1 MFFNKVFKLLLL
13 FFLLCTI
20 NQCTNSNKVSLDLPK
35 KRWYKTDEVSIKYN
49 NLSVNNKRNVNFS
62 VSYIYGIQFSEIPIE
77 VHITSPLNKTEKI
90 SLNIKLFD
98 NKQNDI
104 GECLGDYCD
113 FKSLII
119 KDYVFL
125 EKGEYEIRIINTFDN
140 KYLPNIISLTAELN

>member
-98 NKQNDI
+98 K
-104 GECLGDYCD
+104 
-113 FKSLII
+113 
-119 KDYVFL
+119 
-125 EKGEYEIRIINTFDN
+125 
-140 KYLPNIISLTAELN
+140 